1 MNARMPYTRMRMRV
15 CVLLPERCFR
25 TAKIRGDLQTS
36 EMTLTR
42 FRRHHF
48 TETCRPL
55 SESLPD
61 VATSLRGFSE
71 DLRETSESEN
81 FHEIAEKSI
90 CMRKKSEKVE
100 ACLVFRDRTPPI
112 PAEKSQGLLRRNA
125 LSCSASA
132 VTQSSMASLSLS
144 PKRKEI
150 KAIHAQKYG
159 RAARAQ
165 KNEGPP
171 NSERRTRLTKSAYPS
186 RRNGST
192 VDLVNWSY
200 DGSPHVHCSRKGTV
214 LI

>member
-1 MNARMPYTRMRMRV
+1 MSTQDGPSLLLRHHARRTHDWPCIIRVRRKEGKRFDLNARMPYTRMRMRV

-36 EMTLTR
+36 EMTFTR

-81 FHEIAEKSI
+81 VHEIAEKTI
-90 CMRKKSEKVE
+90 CMRKKIEKVE

-112 PAEKSQGLLRRNA
+112 PAEKKLGVAEKERVALLCKCRNSIQHGLSFSFAETQGNQ
-125 LSCSASA
+125 CHPC
-132 VTQSSMASLSLS
+132 T
-144 PKRKEI
+144 KIWK
-150 KAIHAQKYG
+150 G
-159 RAARAQ
+159 R
-165 KNEGPP
+165 P
-171 NSERRTRLTKSAYPS
+171 STK
-186 RRNGST
+186 
-192 VDLVNWSY
+192 
-200 DGSPHVHCSRKGTV
+200 K
-214 LI
+214 